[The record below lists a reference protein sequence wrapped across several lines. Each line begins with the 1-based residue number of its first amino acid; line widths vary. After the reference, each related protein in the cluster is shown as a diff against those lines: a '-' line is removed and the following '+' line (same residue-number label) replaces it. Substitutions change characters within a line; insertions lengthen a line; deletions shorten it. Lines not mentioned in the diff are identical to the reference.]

1 MAYDLQ
7 LLLNE
12 IIEEY
17 GINEGYKNPN
27 ICWSN
32 FNRLYS
38 YGEYQYWLNNIEI
51 SKFLDNDLIG
61 V

>member
-1 MAYDLQ
+1 MKDTKTRIFAGQ
-7 LLLNE
+7 
-12 IIEEY
+12 
-17 GINEGYKNPN
+17 
-27 ICWSN
+27 N